1 MTHQIA
7 IIGAGAAGCFAAI
20 NIKRRLPSAQVTIYE
35 AGTRPLAKL
44 AVTGGGR
51 CNLTNSFAAVTSLET
66 VYPRG
71 HRLMKRLLHEFSH
84 DDAFRWFESEGVSLV
99 TQDDNCVFPRS
110 QNAMEIV
117 SLLLRRCRELGIT
130 IMTSCRVTM
139 LEHAAP
145 IYIIRCKQR
154 QFTAHTVVVAT
165 GGSPRPAGMEWLAAL
180 GLDIIAPVPS
190 LFSLAL
196 DSRQESV
203 QCSVF
208 SVQCPSHKK
217 ENSTLN
223 TQHSTLNTKHST
235 LNTLSGTVVQDVTAS
250 LAGTKFRACGP
261 LLITHW
267 GVSGPAVL
275 KLSSLAARHLAD
287 HNYTG
292 TLAINWLGDATPTA
306 AVDMLRAMQAANPN
320 KQLQNI
326 YPNAL
331 NARLWA
337 HLLAKAGLNA
347 AARWS
352 GMGSKQINRLAD
364 TLTNDHYP
372 IAGKNR
378 HKDEFVTCGGIALSC
393 LSPRTLEC
401 KTHPRLYF
409 IGEATDVD
417 AVTGGFNLQAAWT
430 MAYVAAKSIGEGV

>member
-1 MTHQIA
+1 MKNNIA

-20 NIKRRLPSAQVTIYE
+20 ETKRRMPSAQVTIYE

-51 CNLTNSFAAVTSLET
+51 CNLTNSFAAVNSLET

-84 DDAFRWFESEGVSLV
+84 DDAFRWFEREGVSLV

-117 SLLLRRCRELGIT
+117 NLLLRRCRELGIT
-130 IMTSCRVTM
+130 IMTACRVTM
-139 LEHAAP
+139 LEHADP
-145 IYIIRCKQR
+145 IYIIRCKER
-154 QFTAHTVVVAT
+154 QFTADTVVVAT

-196 DSRQESV
+196 GES
-203 QCSVF
+203 QLL
-208 SVQCPSHKK
+208 P
-217 ENSTLN
+217 
-223 TQHSTLNTKHST
+223 
-235 LNTLSGTVVQDVTAS
+235 LSGTVVQEVTAS

-287 HNYTG
+287 HSYTG
-292 TLAINWLGDATPTA
+292 TLAINWLGNATPTA
-306 AVDMLRAMQAANPN
+306 AADMLRAMQAENPN

-352 GMGSKQINRLAD
+352 SMGSRQTNRLAD

-372 IAGKNR
+372 IAGKDR

-430 MAYVAAKSIGEGV
+430 MAYVAAKSIGELFLLNK

>member
-1 MTHQIA
+1 MKNNIA

-51 CNLTNSFAAVTSLET
+51 CNLTNSFAAVNSLET

-71 HRLMKRLLHEFSH
+71 HRLMKRLFHEFSH
-84 DDAFRWFESEGVSLV
+84 DDAFRWFEREGVSLV

-110 QNAMEIV
+110 QSAMEIV
-117 SLLLRRCRELGIT
+117 NLLLRRCRELGIT
-130 IMTSCRVTM
+130 IMTACRVTM

-145 IYIIRCKQR
+145 IYIIRCKDR
-154 QFTAHTVVVAT
+154 QFTADTVVVAT
-165 GGSPRPAGMEWLAAL
+165 GGSPRPAGIEWLAAL

-196 DSRQESV
+196 GGSQL
-203 QCSVF
+203 QA
-208 SVQCPSHKK
+208 
-217 ENSTLN
+217 
-223 TQHSTLNTKHST
+223 
-235 LNTLSGTVVQDVTAS
+235 LSGTVVQDTTAS

-287 HNYTG
+287 HSYTG

-306 AVDMLRAMQAANPN
+306 AADMLRAMQAANPN

-352 GMGSKQINRLAD
+352 SMGSRQTNRLAD

-417 AVTGGFNLQAAWT
+417 AITGGFNLQAAWT
-430 MAYVAAKSIGEGV
+430 MAYVAAKSIGELFLLNK

>member
-1 MTHQIA
+1 MKNNIA

-51 CNLTNSFAAVTSLET
+51 CNLTNSFAAVNSLET

-84 DDAFRWFESEGVSLV
+84 DDAFRWFEREGVSLV

-110 QNAMEIV
+110 QSAMEIV
-117 SLLLRRCRELGIT
+117 NLLLRRCRELGIT
-130 IMTSCRVTM
+130 IMTACRVTM

-145 IYIIRCKQR
+145 IYIIRCKER
-154 QFTAHTVVVAT
+154 QFTADTVVVAT

-196 DSRQESV
+196 GES
-203 QCSVF
+203 QLL
-208 SVQCPSHKK
+208 P
-217 ENSTLN
+217 
-223 TQHSTLNTKHST
+223 
-235 LNTLSGTVVQDVTAS
+235 LSGTVVQEVTAS

-287 HNYTG
+287 YSYTG
-292 TLAINWLGDATPTA
+292 TLAINWLGNATPA
-306 AVDMLRAMQAANPN
+306 AAADMLRAMQAENPN

-352 GMGSKQINRLAD
+352 SMGSRQTNRLAD

-430 MAYVAAKSIGEGV
+430 MAYVAAKSIGELFLLNK

>member
-1 MTHQIA
+1 MKNNIA

-84 DDAFRWFESEGVSLV
+84 DDAFRWFEREGVSLV

-117 SLLLRRCRELGIT
+117 NLLLRRCRELGIT
-130 IMTSCRVTM
+130 IMTACRVTM
-139 LEHAAP
+139 LEHADP
-145 IYIIRCKQR
+145 IYIIRCKER

-165 GGSPRPAGMEWLAAL
+165 GGSPRSAGMEWLAAL

-196 DSRQESV
+196 DSRQLT
-203 QCSVF
+203 
-208 SVQCPSHKK
+208 P
-217 ENSTLN
+217 
-223 TQHSTLNTKHST
+223 
-235 LNTLSGTVVQDVTAS
+235 LSGTVVQEVTAS

-287 HNYTG
+287 HSYTG
-292 TLAINWLGDATPTA
+292 TLAINWLGNATPTA
-306 AVDMLRAMQAANPN
+306 AANMLRAMQAANPN

-352 GMGSKQINRLAD
+352 SMGSRQTNRLAD

-378 HKDEFVTCGGIALSC
+378 HKDEFVTCGGVALSC

-430 MAYVAAKSIGEGV
+430 MAYVAAKSIGLHYRC

>member
-1 MTHQIA
+1 MKNNIA

-20 NIKRRLPSAQVTIYE
+20 NIKRRMPSAQVTIYE

-84 DDAFRWFESEGVSLV
+84 DDAFRWFEREGVSLV

-117 SLLLRRCRELGIT
+117 NLLLRRCRELGIT
-130 IMTSCRVTM
+130 IMTACRVTM
-139 LEHAAP
+139 LEHADP
-145 IYIIRCKQR
+145 IYIIRCKER

-180 GLDIIAPVPS
+180 GLDIVAPVPS

-196 DSRQESV
+196 DSRQ
-203 QCSVF
+203 
-208 SVQCPSHKK
+208 
-217 ENSTLN
+217 
-223 TQHSTLNTKHST
+223 
-235 LNTLSGTVVQDVTAS
+235 LNTLSGTVVQEVTAS
-250 LAGTKFRACGP
+250 LAGTKFRAGGP

-287 HNYTG
+287 HSYTG
-292 TLAINWLGDATPTA
+292 TLAINWLGNATPTA
-306 AVDMLRAMQAANPN
+306 AADMLRAMQAENPN

-326 YPNAL
+326 YPNTL

-352 GMGSKQINRLAD
+352 SMGSRQTNRLAD

-378 HKDEFVTCGGIALSC
+378 HKEEFVTCGGVALSN

-430 MAYVAAKSIGEGV
+430 MAYVAAKSIGEGVDKTICCAAK

>member
-84 DDAFRWFESEGVSLV
+84 DDAFRWFEREGVSLV

-130 IMTSCRVTM
+130 IMTACRVTM
-139 LEHAAP
+139 LEHADP
-145 IYIIRCKQR
+145 IYIIRCKER

-196 DSRQESV
+196 DSRQLT
-203 QCSVF
+203 
-208 SVQCPSHKK
+208 P
-217 ENSTLN
+217 
-223 TQHSTLNTKHST
+223 
-235 LNTLSGTVVQDVTAS
+235 LSGTVVQEVTAS

-287 HNYTG
+287 HSYTG
-292 TLAINWLGDATPTA
+292 TLAINWLGDATPTVA
-306 AVDMLRAMQAANPN
+306 ADMLRAMQAANPN

-337 HLLAKAGLNA
+337 HLLAKAGLNP

-352 GMGSKQINRLAD
+352 GMSSRLTNRLAD

-430 MAYVAAKSIGEGV
+430 MAYVAAKSIGEGVLLATSRT

>member
-1 MTHQIA
+1 MKNNIA

-20 NIKRRLPSAQVTIYE
+20 NIKRRMPSAQVTIYE

-84 DDAFRWFESEGVSLV
+84 DDAFRWFEREGVSLV

-130 IMTSCRVTM
+130 IMTACRVTM
-139 LEHAAP
+139 LEHADP
-145 IYIIRCKQR
+145 IYIIRCKER

-180 GLDIIAPVPS
+180 GLDIVAPVPS

-196 DSRQESV
+196 DSRQ
-203 QCSVF
+203 
-208 SVQCPSHKK
+208 
-217 ENSTLN
+217 
-223 TQHSTLNTKHST
+223 
-235 LNTLSGTVVQDVTAS
+235 LNTLSGTVVQEVTAS
-250 LAGTKFRACGP
+250 LAGTKFRAGGP

-287 HNYTG
+287 HSYTG
-292 TLAINWLGDATPTA
+292 TLAINWLGNATPTA
-306 AVDMLRAMQAANPN
+306 AADMLRAMQAENPN

-352 GMGSKQINRLAD
+352 SMGSRQTNRLAD

-430 MAYVAAKSIGEGV
+430 MAYVAAKSIGEGVEC

>member
-1 MTHQIA
+1 MKNNIA

-20 NIKRRLPSAQVTIYE
+20 NIKRRMPSAQVTIYE

-84 DDAFRWFESEGVSLV
+84 DDAFRWFEREGVSLV

-117 SLLLRRCRELGIT
+117 NLLLRRCRELGIT
-130 IMTSCRVTM
+130 IMTACRVTM
-139 LEHAAP
+139 LEHADP
-145 IYIIRCKQR
+145 IYIIRCKDR
-154 QFTAHTVVVAT
+154 QFTADTVVVAT
-165 GGSPRPAGMEWLAAL
+165 GGSPRPSGMEWLAAL
-180 GLDIIAPVPS
+180 GLDIVAPVPS

-196 DSRQESV
+196 DSRQLT
-203 QCSVF
+203 
-208 SVQCPSHKK
+208 P
-217 ENSTLN
+217 
-223 TQHSTLNTKHST
+223 
-235 LNTLSGTVVQDVTAS
+235 LSGTVVQEVTAS
-250 LAGTKFRACGP
+250 LAGTKFRAGGP

-287 HNYTG
+287 HSYTG
-292 TLAINWLGDATPTA
+292 TLAINWLGNATPTA
-306 AVDMLRAMQAANPN
+306 AADMLRAMQADSPN

-337 HLLAKAGLNA
+337 HLIAKAGLNA

-352 GMGSKQINRLAD
+352 SMGSRQTNRLAD

-378 HKDEFVTCGGIALSC
+378 HKEEFVTCGGVALSC

-430 MAYVAAKSIGEGV
+430 MAYVAAKSIGEGVEC

>member
-1 MTHQIA
+1 MKNNIA

-20 NIKRRLPSAQVTIYE
+20 NIKRRMPSAQVTIYE

-51 CNLTNSFAAVTSLET
+51 CNLTNSFAAVNSLET

-84 DDAFRWFESEGVSLV
+84 DDAFRWFEREGVSLV

-117 SLLLRRCRELGIT
+117 NLLLRRCRELGIT
-130 IMTSCRVTM
+130 IMTACRVTM
-139 LEHAAP
+139 LEHADP
-145 IYIIRCKQR
+145 IYIIRCKER
-154 QFTAHTVVVAT
+154 QFTADTVVVAT

-196 DSRQESV
+196 DSRQLT
-203 QCSVF
+203 
-208 SVQCPSHKK
+208 P
-217 ENSTLN
+217 
-223 TQHSTLNTKHST
+223 
-235 LNTLSGTVVQDVTAS
+235 LSGTVVQEVTAS

-267 GVSGPAVL
+267 GVSGPAIL

-287 HNYTG
+287 HSYTG

-306 AVDMLRAMQAANPN
+306 AADMLRAMQAENPN

-337 HLLAKAGLNA
+337 HLLAKVGLNA

-352 GMGSKQINRLAD
+352 GMGSRQTNRLAD

>member
-1 MTHQIA
+1 MKNNIA

-51 CNLTNSFAAVTSLET
+51 CNLTNSFAAVNSLET

-84 DDAFRWFESEGVSLV
+84 DDAFRWFEREGVSLV

-117 SLLLRRCRELGIT
+117 NLLLRRCRELGIT
-130 IMTSCRVTM
+130 IMTACRVTM
-139 LEHAAP
+139 LEHADP
-145 IYIIRCKQR
+145 IYIIRCKER
-154 QFTAHTVVVAT
+154 QFTADTVVVAT

-196 DSRQESV
+196 DSRQLT
-203 QCSVF
+203 
-208 SVQCPSHKK
+208 P
-217 ENSTLN
+217 
-223 TQHSTLNTKHST
+223 
-235 LNTLSGTVVQDVTAS
+235 LSGTVVQEVTAS
-250 LAGTKFRACGP
+250 LAGTKFRAGGP

-287 HNYTG
+287 HSYTG
-292 TLAINWLGDATPTA
+292 TLAINWLGNTTPTA
-306 AVDMLRAMQAANPN
+306 AADMLRAMQAENPN

-352 GMGSKQINRLAD
+352 SMGSRQTNRLAD

-417 AVTGGFNLQAAWT
+417 AITGGFNLQAAWT
-430 MAYVAAKSIGEGV
+430 MAYVAAKSIGELFLLNK

>member
-1 MTHQIA
+1 MKNNIA

-20 NIKRRLPSAQVTIYE
+20 NIKRRMPSAQVTIYE

-84 DDAFRWFESEGVSLV
+84 DDAFRWFEREGVSLV

-117 SLLLRRCRELGIT
+117 NLLLRRCRELGIT
-130 IMTSCRVTM
+130 IMTACRVTM
-139 LEHAAP
+139 LEHADP
-145 IYIIRCKQR
+145 IYIIRCKER
-154 QFTAHTVVVAT
+154 QFTADTVVVAT

-180 GLDIIAPVPS
+180 GFDIIAPVPS

-196 DSRQESV
+196 DSRQLT
-203 QCSVF
+203 
-208 SVQCPSHKK
+208 P
-217 ENSTLN
+217 
-223 TQHSTLNTKHST
+223 
-235 LNTLSGTVVQDVTAS
+235 LSGTVVQEVTAS
-250 LAGTKFRACGP
+250 LAGTKFRAGGP

-287 HNYTG
+287 HGYTG
-292 TLAINWLGDATPTA
+292 TLAINWLGNATPTA
-306 AVDMLRAMQAANPN
+306 AADMLRAMQAENPN

-352 GMGSKQINRLAD
+352 SMGSRQTNRLAD

-378 HKDEFVTCGGIALSC
+378 HKEEFVTCGGIALSC

-430 MAYVAAKSIGEGV
+430 MAYVAAKSIGDGG

>member
-1 MTHQIA
+1 MKNNIA

-20 NIKRRLPSAQVTIYE
+20 NIKRRMPSAQVTIYE

-84 DDAFRWFESEGVSLV
+84 DDAFRWFEREGVSLV

-117 SLLLRRCRELGIT
+117 NLLLRRCRELGIT
-130 IMTSCRVTM
+130 IMTACRVTM
-139 LEHAAP
+139 LEHADP
-145 IYIIRCKQR
+145 IYIIRCKER
-154 QFTAHTVVVAT
+154 QFTADTVVVAT

-196 DSRQESV
+196 DSRQLT
-203 QCSVF
+203 
-208 SVQCPSHKK
+208 P
-217 ENSTLN
+217 
-223 TQHSTLNTKHST
+223 
-235 LNTLSGTVVQDVTAS
+235 LSGTVVQEVTAS
-250 LAGTKFRACGP
+250 LAGTKFRAGGP

-287 HNYTG
+287 HSYTG
-292 TLAINWLGDATPTA
+292 TLAINWLGDATLTA
-306 AVDMLRAMQAANPN
+306 AADMLRAMQAENPN

-352 GMGSKQINRLAD
+352 SMGSRQTNRLAD

-430 MAYVAAKSIGEGV
+430 MAYVAAKSIGLHYRC

>member
-1 MTHQIA
+1 MKNNIA

-20 NIKRRLPSAQVTIYE
+20 ETKRRLPSAQVTIYE

-99 TQDDNCVFPRS
+99 TQDDNCVFPLS

-130 IMTSCRVTM
+130 IMTACRVTM
-139 LEHAAP
+139 LEHADP

-154 QFTAHTVVVAT
+154 QFTADTVVVAT

-196 DSRQESV
+196 DSRQ
-203 QCSVF
+203 
-208 SVQCPSHKK
+208 
-217 ENSTLN
+217 
-223 TQHSTLNTKHST
+223 

-250 LAGTKFRACGP
+250 LAGTKFRAGGP

-287 HNYTG
+287 HSYTG
-292 TLAINWLGDATPTA
+292 TLAINWLGNATPTA
-306 AVDMLRAMQAANPN
+306 AADMLRAMQAENPN

-352 GMGSKQINRLAD
+352 SMGSRQTNRLAD

-401 KTHPRLYF
+401 KPHPRLYF

-417 AVTGGFNLQAAWT
+417 AITGGFNLQAAWT
-430 MAYVAAKSIGEGV
+430 MAYVAAKSIGLHYWC

>member
-66 VYPRG
+66 IYPRG

-130 IMTSCRVTM
+130 IMTACRVTM
-139 LEHAAP
+139 LEHADP
-145 IYIIRCKQR
+145 IYIIRCKER

-196 DSRQESV
+196 DSRQ
-203 QCSVF
+203 
-208 SVQCPSHKK
+208 
-217 ENSTLN
+217 
-223 TQHSTLNTKHST
+223 

-250 LAGTKFRACGP
+250 LAGTKFRAGGP

-287 HNYTG
+287 HSYTG
-292 TLAINWLGDATPTA
+292 TLAINWLGDATPTVA
-306 AVDMLRAMQAANPN
+306 ADMLRAMQAANPN

-337 HLLAKAGLNA
+337 HLLAKAGLNP

-352 GMGSKQINRLAD
+352 GMGSRQTNRLAD

-430 MAYVAAKSIGEGV
+430 MAYVAAKSIGEGVLLATSRT

>member
-1 MTHQIA
+1 MKNNIA

-117 SLLLRRCRELGIT
+117 NLLLRRCRELGIT
-130 IMTSCRVTM
+130 IMTACRVTM
-139 LEHAAP
+139 LEHADP
-145 IYIIRCKQR
+145 IYIIRCKER
-154 QFTAHTVVVAT
+154 QFTADTVVVAT

-196 DSRQESV
+196 DSRQ
-203 QCSVF
+203 
-208 SVQCPSHKK
+208 
-217 ENSTLN
+217 
-223 TQHSTLNTKHST
+223 
-235 LNTLSGTVVQDVTAS
+235 LNTLSGTVVQEVTAS
-250 LAGTKFRACGP
+250 LAGTKFRAGGP

-287 HNYTG
+287 HSYTG
-292 TLAINWLGDATPTA
+292 TLAINWLGNATPTA
-306 AVDMLRAMQAANPN
+306 AADMLRSMQAENPN

-352 GMGSKQINRLAD
+352 SMGSRQTNRLAD

-378 HKDEFVTCGGIALSC
+378 HKEEFVTCGGVALSC

-430 MAYVAAKSIGEGV
+430 MAYVAAKSIGEGVDKTICCAAK

>member
-1 MTHQIA
+1 MKNNIA

-84 DDAFRWFESEGVSLV
+84 DDAFRWFEREGVSLV

-130 IMTSCRVTM
+130 IMTACRVTM
-139 LEHAAP
+139 LEHADP

-154 QFTAHTVVVAT
+154 QFTADTVVVAT

-196 DSRQESV
+196 DSRQ
-203 QCSVF
+203 
-208 SVQCPSHKK
+208 
-217 ENSTLN
+217 
-223 TQHSTLNTKHST
+223 

-250 LAGTKFRACGP
+250 LAGTKFRAGGP

-287 HNYTG
+287 HSYTG
-292 TLAINWLGDATPTA
+292 TLAINWLGDATPTVA
-306 AVDMLRAMQAANPN
+306 ADMLRAMQAANPN

-337 HLLAKAGLNA
+337 HLLAKAGLNP

-352 GMGSKQINRLAD
+352 GMGSRQTNRLAD

-430 MAYVAAKSIGEGV
+430 MAYVAAKSIGELFLLNK

>member
-1 MTHQIA
+1 MKNNIA

-20 NIKRRLPSAQVTIYE
+20 ETKRRLPSAQVTIYE

-84 DDAFRWFESEGVSLV
+84 DDAFRWFEREGVSLV

-117 SLLLRRCRELGIT
+117 NLLLRRCRELGIT
-130 IMTSCRVTM
+130 IMTACRVTM
-139 LEHAAP
+139 LEHADP
-145 IYIIRCKQR
+145 IYIIRCKER
-154 QFTAHTVVVAT
+154 QFTADTVVVAT

-196 DSRQESV
+196 DSRQLT
-203 QCSVF
+203 
-208 SVQCPSHKK
+208 P
-217 ENSTLN
+217 
-223 TQHSTLNTKHST
+223 
-235 LNTLSGTVVQDVTAS
+235 LSGTVVQEVTAS

-287 HNYTG
+287 HSYTG
-292 TLAINWLGDATPTA
+292 TLAINWLGNATPTA
-306 AVDMLRAMQAANPN
+306 AADMLRAMQAENPN

-352 GMGSKQINRLAD
+352 SMGSRQTNRLAD

-417 AVTGGFNLQAAWT
+417 AITGGFNLQAAWT
-430 MAYVAAKSIGEGV
+430 MAYVAAKSIGDGV

>member
-1 MTHQIA
+1 MKNNIA

-130 IMTSCRVTM
+130 IMTACRVTM

-196 DSRQESV
+196 DSRQ
-203 QCSVF
+203 
-208 SVQCPSHKK
+208 
-217 ENSTLN
+217 
-223 TQHSTLNTKHST
+223 

-287 HNYTG
+287 HSYTG
-292 TLAINWLGDATPTA
+292 TLAINWLGDTTPAVA
-306 AVDMLRAMQAANPN
+306 ADMLRAMQAANPN

-337 HLLAKAGLNA
+337 HLLAKAGLNP

-352 GMGSKQINRLAD
+352 GMGSRQTNRLAD

-430 MAYVAAKSIGEGV
+430 MAYVAAKSIGELFLLNK

>member
-1 MTHQIA
+1 MKNNIA

-20 NIKRRLPSAQVTIYE
+20 NIKRRMPSAQVTIYE

-51 CNLTNSFAAVTSLET
+51 CNLTNSFAAVNSLET

-84 DDAFRWFESEGVSLV
+84 DDAFRWFEHEGVSLV

-117 SLLLRRCRELGIT
+117 NLLLRRCRELGIT
-130 IMTSCRVTM
+130 IMTACRVTM
-139 LEHAAP
+139 LEHADP
-145 IYIIRCKQR
+145 IYIIRCKER
-154 QFTAHTVVVAT
+154 QFTADTVVVAT

-223 TQHSTLNTKHST
+223 TKNST
-235 LNTLSGTVVQDVTAS
+235 LNTLSGTVVQEVTAS
-250 LAGTKFRACGP
+250 LAGTKFRAGGP

-287 HNYTG
+287 HGYTG
-292 TLAINWLGDATPTA
+292 TLAINWLGNATPTA
-306 AVDMLRAMQAANPN
+306 AADMLRAMQAENPN

-352 GMGSKQINRLAD
+352 SMGSRQTNRLAD

-378 HKDEFVTCGGIALSC
+378 HKEEFVTCGGVALSC

-430 MAYVAAKSIGEGV
+430 MAYVAAKSIGDGV

>member
-1 MTHQIA
+1 MKNNIA

-51 CNLTNSFAAVTSLET
+51 CNLTNSFAAVNSLET

-84 DDAFRWFESEGVSLV
+84 DDAFRWFEREGVSLV

-117 SLLLRRCRELGIT
+117 NLLLRRCRELGIT
-130 IMTSCRVTM
+130 IMTACRVTM
-139 LEHAAP
+139 LEHADP
-145 IYIIRCKQR
+145 IYIIRCKER
-154 QFTAHTVVVAT
+154 QFTADTVVVAT
-165 GGSPRPAGMEWLAAL
+165 GGSPRSAGMEWLAAL

-196 DSRQESV
+196 DSRQ
-203 QCSVF
+203 
-208 SVQCPSHKK
+208 
-217 ENSTLN
+217 
-223 TQHSTLNTKHST
+223 
-235 LNTLSGTVVQDVTAS
+235 LNTLSGTVVQEVTAS

-287 HNYTG
+287 HSYTG

-306 AVDMLRAMQAANPN
+306 AADMLRAMQAENPN

-352 GMGSKQINRLAD
+352 SMGSRQTNRLAD

-378 HKDEFVTCGGIALSC
+378 HKDEFVTCGGVALSC

-417 AVTGGFNLQAAWT
+417 AITGGFNLQAAWT
-430 MAYVAAKSIGEGV
+430 MAYVAAKSIGELFLLNK

>member
-1 MTHQIA
+1 MKNNIA

-20 NIKRRLPSAQVTIYE
+20 NIKRRLPLAKVTIYE

-71 HRLMKRLLHEFSH
+71 HRLMKRLFHEFSH
-84 DDAFRWFESEGVSLV
+84 DDAFRWFEREGVSLV

-130 IMTSCRVTM
+130 IKTACRVTM

-145 IYIIRCKQR
+145 IYIIRCKDR

-196 DSRQESV
+196 DSRQ
-203 QCSVF
+203 
-208 SVQCPSHKK
+208 
-217 ENSTLN
+217 
-223 TQHSTLNTKHST
+223 

-287 HNYTG
+287 HSYTG
-292 TLAINWLGDATPTA
+292 TLAINWLGDATPTVA
-306 AVDMLRAMQAANPN
+306 ADMLRAMQAANPN

-337 HLLAKAGLNA
+337 HLLAKAGLNP

-352 GMGSKQINRLAD
+352 GMSSRQTNRLAD

-430 MAYVAAKSIGEGV
+430 MAYVAAKSIGDGVLLATSRT

>member
-1 MTHQIA
+1 MKNNIA

-51 CNLTNSFAAVTSLET
+51 CNLTNSFAAVNSLET

-71 HRLMKRLLHEFSH
+71 HRLMKRLFHEFSH
-84 DDAFRWFESEGVSLV
+84 DDAFRWFEREGVSLV

-117 SLLLRRCRELGIT
+117 NLLLRRCRELGIT
-130 IMTSCRVTM
+130 IMTACRVTM

-145 IYIIRCKQR
+145 IYIIRCKDR
-154 QFTAHTVVVAT
+154 QFTADTVVVAT
-165 GGSPRPAGMEWLAAL
+165 GGSPRLSGMEWLAAL

-196 DSRQESV
+196 GES
-203 QCSVF
+203 QLL
-208 SVQCPSHKK
+208 P
-217 ENSTLN
+217 
-223 TQHSTLNTKHST
+223 
-235 LNTLSGTVVQDVTAS
+235 LSGTVVQDVTAS
-250 LAGTKFRACGP
+250 LAGTKFRADGP

-287 HNYTG
+287 HSYTG
-292 TLAINWLGDATPTA
+292 TLAINWLGNATPTA
-306 AVDMLRAMQAANPN
+306 AADMLRAMQAENPN

-352 GMGSKQINRLAD
+352 SMGSRQTNRLAD

-417 AVTGGFNLQAAWT
+417 AITGGFNLQAAWT
-430 MAYVAAKSIGEGV
+430 MAYVAAKSIGELFLLNK

>member
-1 MTHQIA
+1 MKNNIA

-84 DDAFRWFESEGVSLV
+84 DDAFRWFEREGVSLV

-117 SLLLRRCRELGIT
+117 NLLLRRCRELGIT
-130 IMTSCRVTM
+130 IMTACRVTM
-139 LEHAAP
+139 LEHADP
-145 IYIIRCKQR
+145 IYIIRCKER
-154 QFTAHTVVVAT
+154 QFTTDTVVVAT

-196 DSRQESV
+196 DSRQLT
-203 QCSVF
+203 
-208 SVQCPSHKK
+208 P
-217 ENSTLN
+217 
-223 TQHSTLNTKHST
+223 
-235 LNTLSGTVVQDVTAS
+235 LSGTVVQDTTAS
-250 LAGTKFRACGP
+250 LAGTKFRADGP

-287 HNYTG
+287 HSYTG
-292 TLAINWLGDATPTA
+292 TLAINWLGNATPTA
-306 AVDMLRAMQAANPN
+306 AADMLRAMQAENPN

-352 GMGSKQINRLAD
+352 SMGSRQTNRLAD

-430 MAYVAAKSIGEGV
+430 MAYVAAKSIGDGVDKTICYAAK

>member
-1 MTHQIA
+1 MKNNIA

-20 NIKRRLPSAQVTIYE
+20 NIKRRMPSAQVTIYE

-84 DDAFRWFESEGVSLV
+84 DDAFRWFEREGVSLV
-99 TQDDNCVFPRS
+99 TQDDNCVFPRF

-117 SLLLRRCRELGIT
+117 NLLLRRCRELGIT
-130 IMTSCRVTM
+130 IMTACRVTM
-139 LEHAAP
+139 LEHADP

-196 DSRQESV
+196 DSRQ
-203 QCSVF
+203 
-208 SVQCPSHKK
+208 
-217 ENSTLN
+217 
-223 TQHSTLNTKHST
+223 
-235 LNTLSGTVVQDVTAS
+235 LNTLSGTVVQEVTAS
-250 LAGTKFRACGP
+250 LAGTKFRAGGP

-275 KLSSLAARHLAD
+275 KLSSIAARHLAD
-287 HNYTG
+287 HGYTG
-292 TLAINWLGDATPTA
+292 TLAINWLGNATPTA
-306 AVDMLRAMQAANPN
+306 AADMLRAMQAENPN

-337 HLLAKAGLNA
+337 HLIAKAGLNA

-352 GMGSKQINRLAD
+352 SMGSRQTNRLAD

-378 HKDEFVTCGGIALSC
+378 HKEEFVTCGGIALSC

-430 MAYVAAKSIGEGV
+430 MAYVAAKSIGDGCG

>member
-1 MTHQIA
+1 MKNNIA

-84 DDAFRWFESEGVSLV
+84 DDAFRWFEREGVSLV

-110 QNAMEIV
+110 QSAMEIV

-130 IMTSCRVTM
+130 IITACRVTM
-139 LEHAAP
+139 LEHADP

-196 DSRQESV
+196 DSRQLT
-203 QCSVF
+203 
-208 SVQCPSHKK
+208 P
-217 ENSTLN
+217 
-223 TQHSTLNTKHST
+223 
-235 LNTLSGTVVQDVTAS
+235 LSGTVVQEVTAS

-287 HNYTG
+287 HSYTG
-292 TLAINWLGDATPTA
+292 TLAINWLGNATPTA
-306 AVDMLRAMQAANPN
+306 AADMLRAMQAENPN

-352 GMGSKQINRLAD
+352 SMGSRQTNRLAD

-378 HKDEFVTCGGIALSC
+378 HKDEFVTCGGVALSC

-417 AVTGGFNLQAAWT
+417 AITGGFNLQAAWT
-430 MAYVAAKSIGEGV
+430 MAYVAAKSIGLHYRC

>member
-1 MTHQIA
+1 MKNNIA

-117 SLLLRRCRELGIT
+117 SLLLHRCRELGIT
-130 IMTSCRVTM
+130 IMTACRVTM
-139 LEHAAP
+139 LEHADP
-145 IYIIRCKQR
+145 IYIIRCKER

-196 DSRQESV
+196 DSRQLT
-203 QCSVF
+203 
-208 SVQCPSHKK
+208 P
-217 ENSTLN
+217 
-223 TQHSTLNTKHST
+223 
-235 LNTLSGTVVQDVTAS
+235 LSGTVVQEVTAS

-287 HNYTG
+287 HSYTG
-292 TLAINWLGDATPTA
+292 TLAINWLGDTTPA
-306 AVDMLRAMQAANPN
+306 AAADMLRAMQAENPN

-337 HLLAKAGLNA
+337 HLLAKAGLNP

-352 GMGSKQINRLAD
+352 GMSSRQTNRLAD

-430 MAYVAAKSIGEGV
+430 MAYVAAKSIGDGVLLATSRT

>member
-1 MTHQIA
+1 MKNNIA

-84 DDAFRWFESEGVSLV
+84 DDAFRWFEREGVSLV

-117 SLLLRRCRELGIT
+117 NLLLRRCRELGIT
-130 IMTSCRVTM
+130 IMTACRVTM
-139 LEHAAP
+139 LEHADP
-145 IYIIRCKQR
+145 IYIIRCKER
-154 QFTAHTVVVAT
+154 QFTADTVVVAT

-196 DSRQESV
+196 DSRQ
-203 QCSVF
+203 
-208 SVQCPSHKK
+208 
-217 ENSTLN
+217 
-223 TQHSTLNTKHST
+223 
-235 LNTLSGTVVQDVTAS
+235 LNTLSGTVVQDTTAS

-287 HNYTG
+287 HSYTG
-292 TLAINWLGDATPTA
+292 TLAINWLGDATLTA
-306 AVDMLRAMQAANPN
+306 AADMLRAMQAENPN

-337 HLLAKAGLNA
+337 HLLAKAGLNP

-352 GMGSKQINRLAD
+352 GMGSRQTNRLAD

-417 AVTGGFNLQAAWT
+417 AITGGFNLQAAWT
-430 MAYVAAKSIGEGV
+430 MAYVAAKSIGLHYRC

>member
-1 MTHQIA
+1 MTSQIA

-117 SLLLRRCRELGIT
+117 SLLLRRCRELGII
-130 IMTSCRVTM
+130 IMTACRVTM
-139 LEHAAP
+139 LEHADP
-145 IYIIRCKQR
+145 IYIIRCKER

-196 DSRQESV
+196 DSRQ
-203 QCSVF
+203 
-208 SVQCPSHKK
+208 
-217 ENSTLN
+217 
-223 TQHSTLNTKHST
+223 

-250 LAGTKFRACGP
+250 LAGTKFRAGGP

-287 HNYTG
+287 HSYTG
-292 TLAINWLGDATPTA
+292 TLAINWLGDTTPA
-306 AVDMLRAMQAANPN
+306 AAADMLRAMQAASPN

-337 HLLAKAGLNA
+337 HLLAKAGLNP

-352 GMGSKQINRLAD
+352 GMSSRQTNRLAD

-430 MAYVAAKSIGEGV
+430 MAYVAAKSIGELFLLNK

>member
-1 MTHQIA
+1 MKNNIA

-66 VYPRG
+66 IYPRG

-84 DDAFRWFESEGVSLV
+84 DDAFRWFEREGVSLV

-130 IMTSCRVTM
+130 IMTACRVTM
-139 LEHAAP
+139 LEHADP

-196 DSRQESV
+196 DSRQ
-203 QCSVF
+203 
-208 SVQCPSHKK
+208 
-217 ENSTLN
+217 
-223 TQHSTLNTKHST
+223 

-287 HNYTG
+287 HSYTG
-292 TLAINWLGDATPTA
+292 TLAINWLGDATPA
-306 AVDMLRAMQAANPN
+306 AAADMLRAMQAASPN

-352 GMGSKQINRLAD
+352 GMGSRQTNRLAD

-430 MAYVAAKSIGEGV
+430 MAYVAAKSIGDGVLLATSRT

>member
-1 MTHQIA
+1 MKNNIA

-51 CNLTNSFAAVTSLET
+51 CNLTNSFAAVNSLET

-84 DDAFRWFESEGVSLV
+84 DDAFRWFEREGVSLV

-110 QNAMEIV
+110 QSAMEIV
-117 SLLLRRCRELGIT
+117 NLLLRRCRELGIT
-130 IMTSCRVTM
+130 IRTACRVTM
-139 LEHAAP
+139 LEHADP
-145 IYIIRCKQR
+145 IYIIRCKER
-154 QFTAHTVVVAT
+154 QFTADTVVVAT

-196 DSRQESV
+196 DSRQ
-203 QCSVF
+203 
-208 SVQCPSHKK
+208 
-217 ENSTLN
+217 
-223 TQHSTLNTKHST
+223 
-235 LNTLSGTVVQDVTAS
+235 LNTLSGTVVQEVTAS

-287 HNYTG
+287 HSYTG

-306 AVDMLRAMQAANPN
+306 AADMLRAMQAENPN

-352 GMGSKQINRLAD
+352 SMGSRQTNRLAD

-378 HKDEFVTCGGIALSC
+378 HKDEFVTCGGVALSC

-430 MAYVAAKSIGEGV
+430 MAYVAAKSIGLHYRC

>member
-1 MTHQIA
+1 MKNNIA

-20 NIKRRLPSAQVTIYE
+20 NIKRRMPSAQVTIYE

-66 VYPRG
+66 LYPRG

-84 DDAFRWFESEGVSLV
+84 DDAFRWFEREGVSLV

-117 SLLLRRCRELGIT
+117 NLLLRRCRELGIT
-130 IMTSCRVTM
+130 IMTACRVTM

-145 IYIIRCKQR
+145 IYIIRCKDR
-154 QFTAHTVVVAT
+154 QFTADTVVVAT
-165 GGSPRPAGMEWLAAL
+165 GGSPRLSGMEWLAAL

-196 DSRQESV
+196 GES
-203 QCSVF
+203 QLL
-208 SVQCPSHKK
+208 P
-217 ENSTLN
+217 
-223 TQHSTLNTKHST
+223 
-235 LNTLSGTVVQDVTAS
+235 LSGTVVQDVTAS
-250 LAGTKFRACGP
+250 LAGTKFRADGP

-287 HNYTG
+287 HSYTG
-292 TLAINWLGDATPTA
+292 TLAINWLGNATPTA
-306 AVDMLRAMQAANPN
+306 AADMLRAMQAENPN

-352 GMGSKQINRLAD
+352 SMGSRQTNRLAD

-417 AVTGGFNLQAAWT
+417 AITGGFNLQAAWT
-430 MAYVAAKSIGEGV
+430 MAYVAAKSIGELFLLNK

>member
-84 DDAFRWFESEGVSLV
+84 DDAFRWFEREGVSLV

-110 QNAMEIV
+110 QSAMEIV
-117 SLLLRRCRELGIT
+117 NLLLRRCRELGIT
-130 IMTSCRVTM
+130 IKTACRVTI
-139 LEHAAP
+139 LDHADP

-165 GGSPRPAGMEWLAAL
+165 GGSPRLSGMEWLAAL

-196 DSRQESV
+196 DSRQ
-203 QCSVF
+203 
-208 SVQCPSHKK
+208 
-217 ENSTLN
+217 
-223 TQHSTLNTKHST
+223 

-287 HNYTG
+287 HSYTG

-306 AVDMLRAMQAANPN
+306 AADMLRAMQATNPN

-352 GMGSKQINRLAD
+352 SMGSRQTNRLAD

-430 MAYVAAKSIGEGV
+430 MAYVAAKSIGEGVLLATSRT

>member
-1 MTHQIA
+1 MTSQIA

-51 CNLTNSFAAVTSLET
+51 CNLTNSFAAVNSLET

-84 DDAFRWFESEGVSLV
+84 DDAFRWFEREGVSLV

-117 SLLLRRCRELGIT
+117 NLLLRRCRELGIT
-130 IMTSCRVTM
+130 IMTACRVTM
-139 LEHAAP
+139 LEHADP
-145 IYIIRCKQR
+145 IYIIRCKER
-154 QFTAHTVVVAT
+154 QFTADTVVVAT

-196 DSRQESV
+196 DSRQLT
-203 QCSVF
+203 
-208 SVQCPSHKK
+208 P
-217 ENSTLN
+217 
-223 TQHSTLNTKHST
+223 
-235 LNTLSGTVVQDVTAS
+235 LSGTVVQEVTAS
-250 LAGTKFRACGP
+250 LAGTKFRAGGP

-287 HNYTG
+287 HSYTG
-292 TLAINWLGDATPTA
+292 TLAINWLGNATPTA
-306 AVDMLRAMQAANPN
+306 AADMLRAMQADSPN

-352 GMGSKQINRLAD
+352 SMGSRQTNRLAD

-378 HKDEFVTCGGIALSC
+378 HKDEFVTCGGVALSC

-417 AVTGGFNLQAAWT
+417 AITGGFNLQAAWT
-430 MAYVAAKSIGEGV
+430 MAYVAAKSIGEGVDKTICCAAK

>member
-130 IMTSCRVTM
+130 IMTACRVTM

-165 GGSPRPAGMEWLAAL
+165 GGSPRLSGMEWLAAL

-196 DSRQESV
+196 DSRQ
-203 QCSVF
+203 
-208 SVQCPSHKK
+208 
-217 ENSTLN
+217 
-223 TQHSTLNTKHST
+223 

-250 LAGTKFRACGP
+250 LAGTKFRAGGP

-287 HNYTG
+287 HSYTG
-292 TLAINWLGDATPTA
+292 TLAINWLGDTTPA
-306 AVDMLRAMQAANPN
+306 AAADMLRAMQAASPN

-352 GMGSKQINRLAD
+352 GMSSRQTNRLAD

-430 MAYVAAKSIGEGV
+430 MAYVAAKSIGEGVLLATSRT

>member
-130 IMTSCRVTM
+130 IMTACRVTM
-139 LEHAAP
+139 LEHADP

-196 DSRQESV
+196 DSRQ
-203 QCSVF
+203 
-208 SVQCPSHKK
+208 
-217 ENSTLN
+217 
-223 TQHSTLNTKHST
+223 

-250 LAGTKFRACGP
+250 LAGTKFRAGGP

-287 HNYTG
+287 HSYTG
-292 TLAINWLGDATPTA
+292 TLAINWLGNATPA
-306 AVDMLRAMQAANPN
+306 AAADMLRAMQAENPN

-337 HLLAKAGLNA
+337 HLLAKAGLNP

-352 GMGSKQINRLAD
+352 GMGSRQTNRLAD

-430 MAYVAAKSIGEGV
+430 MAYVAAKSIGDGVLLATSRT

>member
-1 MTHQIA
+1 MKNNIA

-130 IMTSCRVTM
+130 IRTACRVTM
-139 LEHAAP
+139 LEHADP
-145 IYIIRCKQR
+145 IYIIRCKER
-154 QFTAHTVVVAT
+154 QFTADTVVVAT
-165 GGSPRPAGMEWLAAL
+165 GGSPRRAGMAWLAAL

-196 DSRQESV
+196 DSRQL
-203 QCSVF
+203 QA
-208 SVQCPSHKK
+208 
-217 ENSTLN
+217 
-223 TQHSTLNTKHST
+223 
-235 LNTLSGTVVQDVTAS
+235 LSGTVVQDTTAS
-250 LAGTKFRACGP
+250 LAGTKFRAGGP

-287 HNYTG
+287 HSYTG
-292 TLAINWLGDATPTA
+292 TLAINWLGDTTPA
-306 AVDMLRAMQAANPN
+306 AAADMLRAMQAENPN

-347 AARWS
+347 AARWI
-352 GMGSKQINRLAD
+352 GMGSRQTNRLAD

-430 MAYVAAKSIGEGV
+430 MAYVAAKSIGLHYRC

>member
-1 MTHQIA
+1 MKNNIA

-130 IMTSCRVTM
+130 IMTACRVTM
-139 LEHAAP
+139 LEHADP

-196 DSRQESV
+196 DSRQ
-203 QCSVF
+203 
-208 SVQCPSHKK
+208 
-217 ENSTLN
+217 
-223 TQHSTLNTKHST
+223 

-287 HNYTG
+287 HSYTG
-292 TLAINWLGDATPTA
+292 TLAINWLGDATPTDA
-306 AVDMLRAMQAANPN
+306 ADMLRAMQAANPN

-352 GMGSKQINRLAD
+352 GMGSRQTNRLAD

-430 MAYVAAKSIGEGV
+430 MAYVAAKSIGELFLLNK

>member
-1 MTHQIA
+1 MKNNIA

-71 HRLMKRLLHEFSH
+71 HRLMKRLLHDFSH
-84 DDAFRWFESEGVSLV
+84 DDAFRWFEREGVSLV

-117 SLLLRRCRELGIT
+117 NLLLRRCRELGIT
-130 IMTSCRVTM
+130 IMTACRVTI
-139 LEHAAP
+139 LDHADP
-145 IYIIRCKQR
+145 IYIIRCKDR

-196 DSRQESV
+196 DSRQ
-203 QCSVF
+203 
-208 SVQCPSHKK
+208 
-217 ENSTLN
+217 
-223 TQHSTLNTKHST
+223 
-235 LNTLSGTVVQDVTAS
+235 LNTLSGTVVQEVTAS

-287 HNYTG
+287 HSYTG

-306 AVDMLRAMQAANPN
+306 AADMLRAMQAENPN

-352 GMGSKQINRLAD
+352 SMGSRQTNRLAD

-372 IAGKNR
+372 IVGKNR

-417 AVTGGFNLQAAWT
+417 AITGGFNLQAAWT
-430 MAYVAAKSIGEGV
+430 MAYVAAKSIGLHYRC

>member
-1 MTHQIA
+1 MKNNIA

-20 NIKRRLPSAQVTIYE
+20 NIKRRMPSAQVTIYE

-84 DDAFRWFESEGVSLV
+84 DDAFRWFEREGVSLV

-117 SLLLRRCRELGIT
+117 NLLLRRCRELGIT
-130 IMTSCRVTM
+130 IMTACRVTM
-139 LEHAAP
+139 LEHADP
-145 IYIIRCKQR
+145 IYIIRCKER
-154 QFTAHTVVVAT
+154 QFTADTVVVAT

-180 GLDIIAPVPS
+180 GLDIVAPVPS

-196 DSRQESV
+196 DSRQ
-203 QCSVF
+203 
-208 SVQCPSHKK
+208 
-217 ENSTLN
+217 
-223 TQHSTLNTKHST
+223 
-235 LNTLSGTVVQDVTAS
+235 LNTLSGTVVQEVTAS
-250 LAGTKFRACGP
+250 LAGTKFRAGGP

-287 HNYTG
+287 HSYTG
-292 TLAINWLGDATPTA
+292 TLAINWLGNATPTA
-306 AVDMLRAMQAANPN
+306 AADMLRAMQAENPN

-352 GMGSKQINRLAD
+352 SMGSRQTNRLAD

-378 HKDEFVTCGGIALSC
+378 HKEEFVTCGGVALSC

-430 MAYVAAKSIGEGV
+430 MAYVAAKSIGEGVDKTICCAAK